1 MAPRPRARYVD
12 TKHVLR
18 GVATALIEDRDR
30 RFNVLDT
37 RGGVLHVRSGGTGG
51 RVGDFFV
58 RAGAGPEATIYQ
70 DGGAGNAVT
79 VDWGDVKVRDRD
91 IAVARVLDAVVRY
104 EASLPTRA
112 ERAATHTRPV
122 PHRPLAA
129 ILGHA
134 ERARLMEALDAGGLS
149 GKHLF
154 PTIGDALGHAGR
166 ILAAHG
172 LELSDALDAREFRRD
187 VGQISVDLART
198 NPADP
203 FSPVAIRNTNAT
215 IHWHRFQ
222 TGRVEVMFVIGM
234 VAE

>member
-1 MAPRPRARYVD
+1 MM
-12 TKHVLR
+12 VLR
-18 GVATALIEDRDR
+18 GVATAMVEDPER
-30 RFNVLDT
+30 RFRVSDN
-37 RGGVLHVRSGGTGG
+37 RGGVIQAHSGGTGG
-51 RVGDFFV
+51 RFGSFFV
-58 RAGAGPEATIYQ
+58 RAGEGPEATIYQ
-70 DGGAGNAVT
+70 DAQAPGTNGWMGNVVT
-79 VDWGDVKVRDRD
+79 VSWGDLKPRDRAT
-91 IAVARVLDAVVRY
+91 AVARVLDAVVRY

-112 ERAATHTRPV
+112 AVHAHPA
-122 PHRPLAA
+122 PHQPLAA
-129 ILGHA
+129 TLGHA
-134 ERARLMEALDAGGLS
+134 ERARVMEALDAGGLS

-172 LELSDALDAREFRRD
+172 LELSDTLAAHEFRRD

-203 FSPVAIRNTNAT
+203 FWPVAIRNTNAT

-222 TGRVEVMFVIGM
+222 TGRVEVLFVIGM